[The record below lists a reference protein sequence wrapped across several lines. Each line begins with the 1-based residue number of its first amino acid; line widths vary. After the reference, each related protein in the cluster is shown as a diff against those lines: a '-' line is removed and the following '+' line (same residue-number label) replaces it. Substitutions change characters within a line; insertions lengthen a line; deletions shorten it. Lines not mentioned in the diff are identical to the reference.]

1 MRRMQILA
9 GLTATAAALLP
20 VPSVARAQ
28 SAADHAASAHGK
40 PIVNG
45 HDVQPTPDV
54 VRGRWRHH
62 ELMLK
67 AQKAEIAG
75 RRTSPAQEGPGH
87 P

>member
-1 MRRMQILA
+1 MRHTRFLA
-9 GLTATAAALLP
+9 VLTATVAAF
-20 VPSVARAQ
+20 VPAASKGRAQ

-54 VRGRWRHH
+54 VRERWRHH

-67 AQKAEIAG
+67 AQKAEAAG
-75 RRTSPAQEGPGH
+75 RRPPPAREGPGH